1 MKYNIFKVGLFLIT
15 SALLFTACLK
25 DKAGEGNNE
34 EVITTMVL
42 KFTPAG
48 GGAPL
53 TFSFDD
59 PDGPGGNTPAQNVI
73 SLTQGVS
80 YNMVVQLLNKT
91 ATPAINIT
99 DEVAAE
105 SAAHRF
111 YYETTLA
118 GLTIS
123 NLNNDTN
130 GVPLGINS
138 TWSAGP
144 AGTGST
150 KITLRHYPGT
160 PPGKETADLVNS
172 SKSGTDIEI
181 IFVTNVL

>member
-1 MKYNIFKVGLFLIT
+1 MKKYMLKTSLFLIT
-15 SALLFTACLK
+15 TTLLFTACLK

-34 EVITTMVL
+34 EVITTMNL
-42 KFTPAG
+42 KFTPVG
-48 GGAPL
+48 GGSTV

-59 PDGPGGNTPAQNVI
+59 PDGPGGNAPAQNI
-73 SLTQGVS
+73 INLNQGVA
-80 YNMVVQLLNKT
+80 YNVVIELLNKT
-91 ATPAINIT
+91 VSPAENVT
-99 DEVAAE
+99 EEVAAE
-105 SAAHRF
+105 SGAHRI
-111 YYETTLA
+111 YYETTAA

-130 GVPLGINS
+130 GVPLGITSN
-138 TWSAGP
+138 WAAGN

-160 PPGKETADLVNS
+160 PPGKETADPVNS
-172 SKSGTDIEI
+172 PKSTTDIEV